1 MASPAEAAGEWAAE
15 AAAPSSQAAPSS
27 RLQACPKVCARRLD
41 GSKVLARQHLRA
53 RPRACVRRSRP
64 MRWAAACHL
73 QAPQRLVRAGT
84 LRLCAY
90 SNLGC
95 LTAWMLPQRRIS
107 GFNCWAPHAGG
118 CVPVG
123 CLHRGCATWEA
134 GPARAV
140 RTRPIIV
147 LDEGGQGG
155 HPARL
160 AAPRPGVLP
169 FLGLRAP
176 IHSVLGEIRVRVSQM
191 RRLCNE
197 KRACP
202 SRDGF
207 RLNATCGNDA
217 TIGALLHPSG
227 FSLHNRRF
235 SGKPD
240 AFRRKM
246 QPRSGPSRATRSDP
260 ARRRT
265 AREGAG
271 GAPRACC
278 GTCWLA

>member
-1 MASPAEAAGEWAAE
+1 MGRGAPPPSGVPKGLCAPVTIEEMGRGVPPSGASKA
-15 AAAPSSQAAPSS
+15 
-27 RLQACPKVCARRLD
+27 CARRYAASLRVLESGVPDRLD
-41 GSKVLARQHLRA
+41 
-53 RPRACVRRSRP
+53 
-64 MRWAAACHL
+64 
-73 QAPQRLVRAGT
+73 APPAS
-84 LRLCAY
+84 Y
-90 SNLGC
+90 LGIQLSDADC
-95 LTAWMLPQRRIS
+95 WMLCTSRLFTPRMRDM
-107 GFNCWAPHAGG
+107 GG
-118 CVPVG
+118 RP
-123 CLHRGCATWEA
+123 
-134 GPARAV
+134 PARAA

-155 HPARL
+155 RPARF

-197 KRACP
+197 KRARP

-207 RLNATCGNDA
+207 RLNSTCRNDA
-217 TIGALLHPSG
+217 KIGALHHPSG

>member
-1 MASPAEAAGEWAAE
+1 MAAKFSPANTFG
-15 AAAPSSQAAPSS
+15 
-27 RLQACPKVCARRLD
+27 RVKRFVCAGHDRGDGPRRATFRRLK
-41 GSKVLARQHLRA
+41 G
-53 RPRACVRRSRP
+53 
-64 MRWAAACHL
+64 
-73 QAPQRLVRAGT
+73 
-84 LRLCAY
+84 LCAPVRCVFAR

-95 LTAWMLPQRRIS
+95 LTTWMLSRRRIS

-123 CLHRGCATWEA
+123 CLHRGCATWAA

-155 HPARL
+155 RPARL

-169 FLGLRAP
+169 FLGLRTP

-197 KRACP
+197 KRARP

-207 RLNATCGNDA
+207 RLNSTCRNDA
-217 TIGALLHPSG
+217 TIGALLHPSS

-240 AFRRKM
+240 ALRRKS